1 MPKVSKTAMYKIT
14 CPDCTPLGANTGP
27 GGWRAY
33 AGFWFWKKWYWKTC
47 KLCNG
52 MGEINH
58 D

>member
-1 MPKVSKTAMYKIT
+1 MLCRIT

-27 GGWRAY
+27 GGWQLY
-33 AGFWFWKKWYWKTC
+33 TGFWFWKKWYWKTC

-52 MGEINH
+52 TGEIDH